1 MDKFKDLKLAY
12 RIEALK
18 DSYKKSGIYDT
29 VMRSRS
35 SSQLMLDEVIVVWNY
50 DLVKLVFGA
59 NNTDRLD
66 RCLLIVF
73 GLQRNYNLYDMGSK
87 QLIRGYVFDE
97 GKKLHIFDFGYD
109 FDRYNLLKQ
118 TALKIIDMNNG

>member
-29 VMRSRS
+29 VMKSRS
-35 SSQLMLDEVIVVWNY
+35 SNQLMLDEAIVVWNY

-59 NNTDRLD
+59 NSTNGLD

-87 QLIRGYVFDE
+87 QPIRGYVFDE
-97 GKKLHIFDFGYD
+97 AKTLHIFDFGYD

-118 TALKIIDMNNG
+118 TALKIIDMNNE